1 MDPGIAAIIGIVA
14 TLAVIFVALL
24 ICAGGSMDRLTKSL
38 NAMSRVQRNGPG
50 ADEIL
55 AVIEASAPAGPEP
68 DRPSGEPI
76 RLLNLLQRDG
86 RLIDFLLEDIE
97 GADEVTV
104 GAAVKEIHRKCK
116 DVLQE
121 HVVMEPIL
129 RQQEGADVEVP
140 AGFDPSAIRVTGNVT
155 GEPPYKGVLR
165 HHGWRVT
172 KIKLAQLP
180 RGADDLVLAQA
191 EVELPMDQMPGLPGV

>member
-1 MDPGIAAIIGIVA
+1 MDPGVAAILGIVA
-14 TLAVIFVALL
+14 TLAVIFLALL
-24 ICAGGSMDRLTKSL
+24 LSSGGNTQRLTRSL
-38 NAMSRVQRNGPG
+38 KAMSRVQRSGPG
-50 ADEIL
+50 AEEIV
-55 AVIEASAPAGPEP
+55 AIIDATAPVGPEP
-68 DRPSGEPI
+68 DRPSGVPI

-97 GADEVTV
+97 GAEEAQV

-129 RQQEGADVEVP
+129 PQPEGAEVEVP

-155 GEPPYKGVLR
+155 GNPPYKGVLR

-172 KIKLAQLP
+172 RIKLAELP
-180 RGADDLVLAQA
+180 KGADDLVLAQA
-191 EVELPMDQMPGLPGV
+191 EVELPMDQMPGLPGA